1 MTGDTTKSP
10 TLCIIDCALGFS
22 ENVRLIPY
30 PQANEFF
37 WRFFEMNNF
46 SRATSAFVLTA
57 SLLASSVAAV
67 AQTPASK
74 PAADAQNTSQTK
86 TQSEQK
92 QAQTEPTAEQKAA
105 ATQPA
110 ATAVKTSNKT
120 LSTNDDPNMIGK
132 RNINSGLIA
141 KMSGSTEKEVRM
153 GREAAAEVDRQAK
166 FVDDPAITEYVNR
179 VGQNIV
185 LHSDAK
191 VPFTIKVIDSDE
203 VNAFALPGGF
213 FYVNKGLILA
223 ADNEAELA
231 GVMAHEIAHVAAR
244 HAVENQTK
252 ASLLEYAA
260 LGGSIFLGGIPG
272 MIYQNT
278 AGIGLLGIFM
288 KFSRGAEEEADKLG
302 VQYMYAAGYD
312 PGAMATMFEKLEAKN
327 KKKPGFVARAFSTHP
342 APPDRRA
349 SALALAARFPEHEEY
364 VISSS
369 EFQRVK
375 NRLLRLSNAR
385 ASTAGAI
392 AAGDDNGAPGR
403 PTLKRRQPTP
413 DDSTTTPDGD
423 QQQKTEAP
431 KLKKDPETT
440 KTPDKP

>member
-1 MTGDTTKSP
+1 MKIH
-10 TLCIIDCALGFS
+10 L
-22 ENVRLIPY
+22 
-30 PQANEFF
+30 
-37 WRFFEMNNF
+37 
-46 SRATSAFVLTA
+46 SRAVIATGLGV
-57 SLLASSVAAV
+57 SLWCGSIAAV
-67 AQTPASK
+67 AAPQQSKDQTQTPAT
-74 PAADAQNTSQTK
+74 QSQTAQPNPK
-86 TQSEQK
+86 ATTQQP
-92 QAQTEPTAEQKAA
+92 QQTA
-105 ATQPA
+105 
-110 ATAVKTSNKT
+110 SNGK

-132 RNINSGLIA
+132 RNINGGIWGKLASG
-141 KMSGSTEKEVRM
+141 TEKEVKM
-153 GREAAAEVDRQAK
+153 GRMLAAQVDKEAK
-166 FVDDPAITEYVNR
+166 FIDDPIITEYVNR

-231 GVMAHEIAHVAAR
+231 GVRAHEIAHVAAR

-288 KFSRGAEEEADKLG
+288 KFSRAAEEEADRLG

-327 KKKPGFVARAFSTHP
+327 KKKPGFISRAFATHP

-413 DDSTTTPDGD
+413 DDSTTPTTTDGE
-423 QQQKTEAP
+423 QQQKEAPP
-431 KLKKDPETT
+431 KLKKNDGGTSTT

>member
-1 MTGDTTKSP
+1 
-10 TLCIIDCALGFS
+10 
-22 ENVRLIPY
+22 
-30 PQANEFF
+30 
-37 WRFFEMNNF
+37 MNNF

-67 AQTPASK
+67 AQTASK
-74 PAADAQNTSQTK
+74 PADQAQK
-86 TQSEQK
+86 TTDTQAEQK
-92 QAQTEPTAEQKAA
+92 QTQTEQKPAAQTA
-105 ATQPA
+105 PA
-110 ATAVKTSNKT
+110 ATVVKANKP
-120 LSTNDDPNMIGK
+120 LSTNEDPNMIGK
-132 RNINSGLIA
+132 RNINTGLIA

-166 FVDDPAITEYVNR
+166 FVDDPVITEYVNR

-288 KFSRGAEEEADKLG
+288 KFSRGAEEEADRLG

-327 KKKPGFVARAFSTHP
+327 KKKPGFISRAFATHP

-349 SALALAARFPEHEEY
+349 AAQALAARFPEHDDY

-375 NRLLRLSNAR
+375 GRLLKLSNAR
-385 ASTAGAI
+385 ATSSGAI

-403 PTLKRRQPTP
+403 PTLKRRTPTP
-413 DDSTTTPDGD
+413 DDSTTTTPDGTD
-423 QQQKTEAP
+423 QQQKSTEAPP
-431 KLKKDPETT
+431 KLKKTDTGTT
-440 KTPDKP
+440 PKTPDKP

>member
-1 MTGDTTKSP
+1 
-10 TLCIIDCALGFS
+10 
-22 ENVRLIPY
+22 
-30 PQANEFF
+30 
-37 WRFFEMNNF
+37 MNSF
-46 SRATSAFVLTA
+46 SRATSAFVLAT
-57 SLLASSVAAV
+57 SLLGSSVAAV
-67 AQTPASK
+67 AQTPATKEQTTAPATKSDPKTDPK
-74 PAADAQNTSQTK
+74 PAQQT
-86 TQSEQK
+86 
-92 QAQTEPTAEQKAA
+92 
-105 ATQPA
+105 ATVPQR
-110 ATAVKTSNKT
+110 SNKP
-120 LSTNDDPNMIGK
+120 LSTNEDPAMIGK
-132 RNINSGLIA
+132 RNINSGIIA
-141 KMSGSTEKEVRM
+141 KMSGGMEKEVRQ

-166 FVDDPAITEYVNR
+166 FVDDPIISEYVNR

-185 LHSDAK
+185 IHSDAK

-213 FYVNKGLILA
+213 FYVNKGLLLA

-260 LGGSIFLGGIPG
+260 IGGSIFLGGIPG

-278 AGIGLLGIFM
+278 AGIGLLGVFM
-288 KFSRGAEEEADKLG
+288 KFSRSAEEEADRLG

-327 KKKPGFVARAFSTHP
+327 KKKPGFIARAFSTHP

-349 SALALAARFPEHEEY
+349 SALALAARFPEREEY

-375 NRLLRLSNAR
+375 SRLLRLSNAR
-385 ASTAGAI
+385 ASTTGAI
-392 AAGDDNGAPGR
+392 QPGTDGGAPDR

-413 DDSTTTPDGD
+413 EEGTTTTTTDESKPADSS
-423 QQQKTEAP
+423 APP
-431 KLKKDPETT
+431 KLKRNDSTAPPT

>member
-1 MTGDTTKSP
+1 
-10 TLCIIDCALGFS
+10 
-22 ENVRLIPY
+22 
-30 PQANEFF
+30 
-37 WRFFEMNNF
+37 MNSF
-46 SRATSAFVLTA
+46 SRAITALVLVTT
-57 SLLASSVAAV
+57 LLASSMAV
-67 AQTPASK
+67 FAQT
-74 PAADAQNTSQTK
+74 
-86 TQSEQK
+86 TQSTDQK
-92 QAQTEPTAEQKAA
+92 QNSTATQTDPKKAQTTTTE
-105 ATQPA
+105 ATQARSTKP
-110 ATAVKTSNKT
+110 
-120 LSTNDDPNMIGK
+120 LSVNENPDMIGK
-132 RNINSGLIA
+132 RNINGGIIA

-166 FVDDPAITEYVNR
+166 FVEDPIITEYVNR

-213 FYVNKGLILA
+213 FYVNKGLLLA

-252 ASLLEYAA
+252 ATFLEYAA
-260 LGGSIFLGGIPG
+260 LGASIFLGGIPG

-288 KFSRGAEEEADKLG
+288 KFSRSAEEEADKLG

-327 KKKPGFVARAFSTHP
+327 KKKPGFISRAFASHP

-349 SALALAARFPEHEEY
+349 SALALAARFPEHDEY

-375 NRLLRLSNAR
+375 ARLLRLSNAR
-385 ASTAGAI
+385 ASSTGAI
-392 AAGDDNGAPGR
+392 QPGDEGGAPGR

-413 DDSTTTPDGD
+413 EDSTTTSDGD
-423 QQQKTEAP
+423 QKPTDQQAPP
-431 KLKKDPETT
+431 KLKRNDGSSTTPT

>member
-1 MTGDTTKSP
+1 
-10 TLCIIDCALGFS
+10 
-22 ENVRLIPY
+22 
-30 PQANEFF
+30 
-37 WRFFEMNNF
+37 MNNF
-46 SRATSAFVLTA
+46 SRATSALVLTA

-67 AQTPASK
+67 GQTSTNKSTEQAQK
-74 PAADAQNTSQTK
+74 TSQTQ
-86 TQSEQK
+86 TTEAK
-92 QAQTEPTAEQKAA
+92 QAEAKTEPKA
-105 ATQPA
+105 QPA
-110 ATAVKTSNKT
+110 TTTAKSNKP
-120 LSTNDDPNMIGK
+120 LSTNENPDMIGK
-132 RNINSGLIA
+132 RNINTGIIA
-141 KMSGSTEKEVRM
+141 KMSGSTEKEVRQ

-166 FVDDPAITEYVNR
+166 FVDDPLITEYVNR

-327 KKKPGFVARAFSTHP
+327 KKKPGFIARAFSTHP

-349 SALALAARFPEHEEY
+349 SSLALAARFPEHEEY

-375 NRLLRLSNAR
+375 ARLLRLSNAR

-392 AAGDDNGAPGR
+392 AAGEEGGAPGR

-413 DDSTTTPDGD
+413 DDSTTAPADGE
-423 QQQKTEAP
+423 QPKSTEAPP
-431 KLKKDPETT
+431 KLKKNDTGPSGTT

>member
-1 MTGDTTKSP
+1 
-10 TLCIIDCALGFS
+10 
-22 ENVRLIPY
+22 
-30 PQANEFF
+30 
-37 WRFFEMNNF
+37 MNNF
-46 SRATSAFVLTA
+46 SRATGAFLLAA
-57 SLLASSVAAV
+57 SLLGSSTLTF
-67 AQTPASK
+67 AQTATP
-74 PAADAQNTSQTK
+74 PTD
-86 TQSEQK
+86 K
-92 QAQTEPTAEQKAA
+92 QAKENQT
-105 ATQPA
+105 ATQTATKPDAKQKTPA
-110 ATAVKTSNKT
+110 PATTTTAKSNKP
-120 LSTNDDPNMIGK
+120 LSTNEDPAMIGK
-132 RNINSGLIA
+132 RNINGGFIGKIA
-141 KMSGSTEKEVRM
+141 GGTEKEVRQ

-166 FVDDPAITEYVNR
+166 FIDDPLITEYVNR

-213 FYVNKGLILA
+213 FYVNKGLLLA

-244 HAVENQTK
+244 HAVENQAK

-260 LGGSIFLGGIPG
+260 LGASIGGISG

-327 KKKPGFVARAFSTHP
+327 KKKPGFISRAFATHP

-349 SALALAARFPEHEEY
+349 SSLALAARFPEHEEY

-385 ASTAGAI
+385 ASTTGAI
-392 AAGDDNGAPGR
+392 QGVDEGGAPGR
-403 PTLKRRQPTP
+403 PTLKRRNPTP
-413 DDSTTTPDGD
+413 DDPSTTTPDGE
-423 QQQKTEAP
+423 QKPADSSAPP
-431 KLKKDPETT
+431 KLKRNDGATPT

>member
-1 MTGDTTKSP
+1 
-10 TLCIIDCALGFS
+10 
-22 ENVRLIPY
+22 
-30 PQANEFF
+30 
-37 WRFFEMNNF
+37 MNNF
-46 SRATSAFVLTA
+46 SRATSAFVLMA

-67 AQTPASK
+67 GQTASAPK
-74 PAADAQNTSQTK
+74 PVDQEAAKTTDAAKTAPVATKAEDTAKKSTTTATTSK
-86 TQSEQK
+86 K
-92 QAQTEPTAEQKAA
+92 P
-105 ATQPA
+105 
-110 ATAVKTSNKT
+110 
-120 LSTNDDPNMIGK
+120 LSTNEDPSMIGK
-132 RNINSGLIA
+132 RNINSGIIA
-141 KMSGSTEKEVRM
+141 KMSGSTEKEVRQ

-166 FVDDPAITEYVNR
+166 FIDDPIITEYVNR

-213 FYVNKGLILA
+213 FYVNKGLLLA

-272 MIYQNT
+272 LIYQNT

-327 KKKPGFVARAFSTHP
+327 KKKPGFISRAFASHP

-349 SALALAARFPEHEEY
+349 TALALAARFPEHEEY

-385 ASTAGAI
+385 AATSGALQAG
-392 AAGDDNGAPGR
+392 GEDGAPGR

-413 DDSTTTPDGD
+413 DDPSTTTTPDGE
-423 QQQKTEAP
+423 QKPAESSAPP
-431 KLKKDPETT
+431 KLKRNDGSTT
-440 KTPDKP
+440 PPKTPDKP

>member
-1 MTGDTTKSP
+1 
-10 TLCIIDCALGFS
+10 
-22 ENVRLIPY
+22 
-30 PQANEFF
+30 
-37 WRFFEMNNF
+37 MNSF
-46 SRATSAFVLTA
+46 SRAMTALVLA
-57 SLLASSVAAV
+57 SSLLAGSVAAV
-67 AQTPASK
+67 AQS
-74 PAADAQNTSQTK
+74 
-86 TQSEQK
+86 TQSTEQK
-92 QAQTEPTAEQKAA
+92 QASTTTQSDPKTTQTTV
-105 ATQPA
+105 PA
-110 ATAVKTSNKT
+110 VPVKTSNKP
-120 LSTNDDPNMIGK
+120 LSTNENPDMIGK
-132 RNINSGLIA
+132 RNINGGIIIPKLA
-141 KMSGSTEKEVRM
+141 GSTEKEVRQ

-166 FVDDPAITEYVNR
+166 FIEDPMITEYVNR

-213 FYVNKGLILA
+213 FYVNKGLLLA

-244 HAVENQTK
+244 HAVENQAK

-260 LGGSIFLGGIPG
+260 LGASIFLGGIPG

-278 AGIGLLGIFM
+278 AGIGLLGIFL
-288 KFSRGAEEEADKLG
+288 KFSRSAEEEADKLG

-327 KKKPGFVARAFSTHP
+327 KKKPGFISRAFATHP

-349 SALALAARFPEHEEY
+349 AALALAARFPEHEEY

-375 NRLLRLSNAR
+375 ARLLRLSNAR
-385 ASTAGAI
+385 ASSSGVI
-392 AAGDDNGAPGR
+392 QAGDDSGAPGR

-413 DDSTTTPDGD
+413 EDTTTTTDGEQKPAD
-423 QQQKTEAP
+423 QQAPP
-431 KLKKDPETT
+431 KLKRNEGSTT
-440 KTPDKP
+440 KPPDKP

>member
-1 MTGDTTKSP
+1 
-10 TLCIIDCALGFS
+10 
-22 ENVRLIPY
+22 
-30 PQANEFF
+30 
-37 WRFFEMNNF
+37 MNNF
-46 SRATSAFVLTA
+46 SRATSAFVLSA
-57 SLLASSVAAV
+57 SLLASSMAAV
-67 AQTPASK
+67 GQTTAPK
-74 PAADAQNTSQTK
+74 
-86 TQSEQK
+86 
-92 QAQTEPTAEQKAA
+92 PTAPDAKTTDKKQTTTAPTPNT
-105 ATQPA
+105 ATTTTT
-110 ATAVKTSNKT
+110 ATTKKP
-120 LSTNDDPNMIGK
+120 LSTNEDPSMIGK
-132 RNINSGLIA
+132 RNINGGIIA
-141 KMSGSTEKEVRM
+141 KMSGSTEKEVRQ

-166 FVDDPAITEYVNR
+166 FIEDPLITEYVNR

-213 FYVNKGLILA
+213 FYVNKGLLLA

-252 ASLLEYAA
+252 ATLLEYAA

-272 MIYQNT
+272 LIYQNT

-327 KKKPGFVARAFSTHP
+327 KKKPGFVARAFATHP

-349 SALALAARFPEHEEY
+349 SSLALAARFPDHDEY

-385 ASTAGAI
+385 AATTGALQAG
-392 AAGDDNGAPGR
+392 GEDGAPGR

-413 DDSTTTPDGD
+413 DDPTTTTTPDGE
-423 QQQKTEAP
+423 QKPAENSAPP
-431 KLKKDPETT
+431 KLKRNDGSTPPP

>member
-1 MTGDTTKSP
+1 
-10 TLCIIDCALGFS
+10 
-22 ENVRLIPY
+22 
-30 PQANEFF
+30 
-37 WRFFEMNNF
+37 MNSF
-46 SRATSAFVLTA
+46 SRAMTASVLAT
-57 SLLASSVAAV
+57 SLLASSWAAV
-67 AQTPASK
+67 AQTP
-74 PAADAQNTSQTK
+74 
-86 TQSEQK
+86 QSTDQK
-92 QAQTEPTAEQKAA
+92 QNST
-105 ATQPA
+105 ATQTDSKA
-110 ATAVKTSNKT
+110 TQTDAKKDQTQATATTATPATTPARNTKP
-120 LSTNDDPNMIGK
+120 LSTNENPDMIGK
-132 RNINSGLIA
+132 RNINTGIIA

-166 FVDDPAITEYVNR
+166 FIEDPMITEYVNR

-213 FYVNKGLILA
+213 FYVNKGLLLA

-260 LGGSIFLGGIPG
+260 LGASIFLGGIPG

-288 KFSRGAEEEADKLG
+288 KFSRSAEEEADKLG

-327 KKKPGFVARAFSTHP
+327 KKKPGFISRAFATHP
-342 APPDRRA
+342 APPERRA
-349 SALALAARFPEHEEY
+349 AALALAARFPEHDEY

-375 NRLLRLSNAR
+375 ARLLRMSNAR
-385 ASTAGAI
+385 ATSSGAI
-392 AAGDDNGAPGR
+392 QAGDDSGAPGR

-413 DDSTTTPDGD
+413 DDSTTTTTTDGD
-423 QQQKTEAP
+423 QKPADQQQGPP
-431 KLKKDPETT
+431 KLKRNDGTSTTTT
-440 KTPDKP
+440 KPPDKP